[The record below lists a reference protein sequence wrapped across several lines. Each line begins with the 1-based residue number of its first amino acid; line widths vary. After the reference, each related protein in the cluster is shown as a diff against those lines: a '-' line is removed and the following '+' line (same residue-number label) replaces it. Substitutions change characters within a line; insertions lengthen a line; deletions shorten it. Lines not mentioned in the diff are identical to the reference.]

1 MKQTIK
7 KRRSQILKKKNLF
20 QHLSQVT
27 TRQNPDYW
35 STLSEEDKKTWSNY
49 MIHRFLSMKMEW
61 VEVVNE
67 LQKYKLQ
74 PKDLYK
80 LYINILP
87 KGKQFLKYTK
97 RRDQMD
103 YPNWEINVIRN
114 HLECSRVEAIE
125 ALDLYMLTEGGMLE
139 LGEICQKWGVEPKK
153 IEELGLNVLGTIGGY
168 TAGNEE

>member
-7 KRRSQILKKKNLF
+7 KRKSQTLKKKNLF
-20 QHLSQVT
+20 QHLNQVT

-35 STLSEEDKKTWSNY
+35 NTLSEEDKKTWSNY

-74 PKDLYK
+74 PKDLYI
-80 LYINILP
+80 LYINVLP

-97 RRDQMD
+97 RKNQMD
-103 YPNWEINVIRN
+103 YPNWLINIVAN
-114 HLECSRVEAIE
+114 HEEVSKKEAYDMIE
-125 ALDLYMLTEGGMLE
+125 MYMLTEGGMLE
-139 LGEICQKWGVEPKK
+139 LGQLCQKWGVEPEK
-153 IEELGLNVLGTIGGY
+153 IEEIGLNVLGTIGGY
-168 TAGNEE
+168 TAGSVE

>member
-7 KRRSQILKKKNLF
+7 KRKSQTLKKKNLF
-20 QHLSQVT
+20 QHLNQVT

-35 STLSEEDKKTWSNY
+35 NTLTEEDKKTWSNY

-97 RRDQMD
+97 RKNQMD

-114 HLECSRVEAIE
+114 HLECSRKEAIE
-125 ALDLYMLTEGGMLE
+125 ALDMYMLTEGGMLE
-139 LGEICQKWGVEPKK
+139 IREILVKWGIDEAK
-153 IEELGLNVLGTIGGY
+153 IEELGINILGSIGHGDY
-168 TAGNEE
+168 

>member
-1 MKQTIK
+1 
-7 KRRSQILKKKNLF
+7 
-20 QHLSQVT
+20 
-27 TRQNPDYW
+27 
-35 STLSEEDKKTWSNY
+35 

-87 KGKQFLKYTK
+87 KSKQFLKYTK
-97 RRDQMD
+97 RKNQMD

-114 HLECSRVEAIE
+114 HLECSRKEAIQNI
-125 ALDLYMLTEGGMLE
+125 DMYMLTEGGMME
-139 LGEICQKWGVEPKK
+139 LGELGRKWG
-153 IEELGLNVLGTIGGY
+153 IEEWKIKDAGLNVVGSIND
-168 TAGNEE
+168 GNL

>member
-7 KRRSQILKKKNLF
+7 KRKSQTLKKKNLF

-35 STLSEEDKKTWSNY
+35 NTLSEEDKKTWSNY

-74 PKDLYK
+74 PKDLYI
-80 LYINILP
+80 LYINVLP

-97 RRDQMD
+97 RKNQMD
-103 YPNWEINVIRN
+103 YPNWLINIVAN
-114 HLECSRVEAIE
+114 HEECSKREAYDMIE
-125 ALDLYMLTEGGMLE
+125 MYYLTEGGMLE
-139 LGEICQKWGVEPKK
+139 LREVLAKWGIDEAK
-153 IEELGLNVLGTIGGY
+153 IEELGINVLGSIGHGDY
-168 TAGNEE
+168 